1 MVGDIIKV
9 MDDEIVPADCF
20 LLTSGVGADDP
31 DANGQCFIA
40 TSSLDGERNLKP
52 KMAIKEIETD
62 FLNLISNRGEDVM
75 MELKCTDEPFPD
87 LYSFDANLKICNKR
101 CQKNFDLDLRQFIP
115 RGCHVRNSQC
125 LYLMVIYTG
134 PETKLILN

>member
-1 MVGDIIKV
+1 MVVGDIIKV

-101 CQKNFDLDLRQFIP
+101 CQKNFDLDLR
-115 RGCHVRNSQC
+115 
-125 LYLMVIYTG
+125 
-134 PETKLILN
+134 